1 MTSLIKYKDPF
12 DLPSVLDIMFPR
24 KVLKDDP
31 DWGAFFTTDVFPYD
45 VKQTKDKDG
54 NLVKTELI
62 FAVAGIKKED
72 VDVKVEYDYITI
84 SIDQT
89 KEDID
94 EGVEYVRKGLSHRS
108 MIKSFYVQNIDKENI
123 KSKLENGLLTITLP
137 TEPQA
142 QKKMFK
148 VNVE

>member
-54 NLVKTELI
+54 NLVKTELV

-72 VDVKVEYDYITI
+72 IDVKVEHDYLTI
-84 SIDQT
+84 SINQSQ
-89 KEDID
+89 EELD
-94 EGVEYVRKGLSHRS
+94 EGVAYIRKGLSHRAMS
-108 MIKSFYVQNIDKENI
+108 KSFHLQDIDVDSI

-137 TEPQA
+137 PTPA
-142 QKKMFK
+142 ARKKIFSID
-148 VNVE
+148 VE